1 MVKRVAVFL
10 IGVSICYACGSGSE
24 TAKGEDS
31 IAGTY
36 VREYS
41 SEILNELSG
50 NKVGMRTIRDTLFIA
65 TNGSSYRVTNSKWRM
80 NDYDHDGWRNMEHAE
95 TGPMPTFDATYNE
108 ASGLLS
114 PSTAGIVPELS
125 IEKNGKL
132 LVGKKSKI
140 PFTKIQG

>member
-10 IGVSICYACGSGSE
+10 IGVSICYACGNAES
-24 TAKGEDS
+24 AKGEDS

-50 NKVGMRTIRDTLFIA
+50 SKVGMRTIRDTLFIA
-65 TNGSSYRVTNSKWRM
+65 MNGNSYKVTNSKWRM
-80 NDYDHDGWRNMEHAE
+80 NDYDNDGWRNMEHAE
-95 TGPMPTFDATYNE
+95 SGPIPTFDATYNE
-108 ASGLLS
+108 TSGLLS
-114 PSTAGIVPELS
+114 PSAAGVAPELS
-125 IEKNGKL
+125 IGKDGTL

-140 PFTKIQG
+140 PFTRIQS